1 MDNFWVTLINSFAE
15 GILALVGAGVLY
27 LMTLLKN
34 KILTETD
41 KIKDDK
47 QRNLVNGAIERVSN
61 LAEISVRNAENVAVR
76 EAKKATED
84 NKLTKEDAESIKQ
97 AVIEDILGKLSDDTK
112 KVINDEYGDVEAY
125 VDELIEAKVHELTK
139 LSK

>member
-27 LMTLLKN
+27 LMALLKN
-34 KILTETD
+34 KILTETA

-112 KVINDEYGDVEAY
+112 KVINDEYGNVEAY

>member
-27 LMTLLKN
+27 LMALLKN
-34 KILTETD
+34 KILTETA

>member
-15 GILALVGAGVLY
+15 GILALVGAGILY

-112 KVINDEYGDVEAY
+112 KVINDEYGNVEAY

>member
-112 KVINDEYGDVEAY
+112 KVINDEYGNVEAY

>member
-1 MDNFWVTLINSFAE
+1 
-15 GILALVGAGVLY
+15 
-27 LMTLLKN
+27 MTLLKN

-112 KVINDEYGDVEAY
+112 KVINDEYGNVEAY

>member
-27 LMTLLKN
+27 LMALLKN
-34 KILTETD
+34 KILTETA

-97 AVIEDILGKLSDDTK
+97 AVIKDILGKLSDDTK
-112 KVINDEYGDVEAY
+112 KVINDEYGNVEAY